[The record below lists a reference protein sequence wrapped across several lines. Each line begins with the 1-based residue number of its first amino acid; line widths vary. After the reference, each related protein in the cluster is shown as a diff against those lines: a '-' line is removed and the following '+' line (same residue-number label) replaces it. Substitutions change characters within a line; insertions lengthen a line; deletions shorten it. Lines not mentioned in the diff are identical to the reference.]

1 MFRLL
6 ADENFN
12 HDIVR
17 GLYQHDPQLDLVTV
31 QKLGWQGISDP
42 EVLERAAGDGRI
54 VLTHDRNTMTGYAY
68 DRVRAGLPMP
78 GVFVLSKLVS
88 VGQAVQ
94 SLIVVLEC
102 SVASEWENQ
111 VIFLPY
117 P

>member
-1 MFRLL
+1 MFRLM

-12 HDIVR
+12 FDIVR
-17 GLYQHDPQLDLVTV
+17 GLYQHNPEIDLVTV
-31 QKLGWQGISDP
+31 QEMGWHGISDP
-42 EVLERAAGDGRI
+42 EVLERAAADDRI

-68 DRVRAGLPMP
+68 DRVRVGQPLP
-78 GVFVLSKLVS
+78 GAFVVSKLVS

-94 SLIVVLEC
+94 SLIMVLEC
-102 SVASEWENQ
+102 SESIEWENQ